1 VEDHG
6 KGFATRGAHQG
17 IGLVGMRE
25 RAGLIGGILELLQL
39 ESGGTLVR
47 LLVPREKAVA
57 HGG

>member
-1 VEDHG
+1 
-6 KGFATRGAHQG
+6 
-17 IGLVGMRE
+17 MRE